1 MTPLAARMRHV
12 QHRIHHRLQVGPE
25 RRAPL
30 TGTAQQ
36 RLANHPLLA
45 RKAARIGHQEV
56 IEPVG
61 PGLEPTGT
69 GQTQLAEYVPLQIRA
84 AGQRATGQDSW

>member
-12 QHRIHHRLQVGPE
+12 QHRIHHHLQVGTE

-36 RLANHPLLA
+36 RLEDHPLLVVQVT
-45 RKAARIGHQEV
+45 RIGHQTV

-61 PGLEPTGT
+61 SGLEPTGT